1 MRQYHIAPADKAI
14 VDTSRN
20 VEDVVFVDEAGNAA
34 TIGATDGS
42 GYELPAAGET
52 VLGGV
57 RQANVGST
65 SGTADSAIS
74 DAVATPT
81 KDEYDALAHAHNE
94 LARQFNLLITSLT
107 NSGVLKRG

>member
-14 VDTSRN
+14 VDTFQN
-20 VEDVVFVDEAGNAA
+20 VEDVVFVDEAGNAV

-65 SGTADSAIS
+65 SGTADSAI
-74 DAVATPT
+74 AAPT

-107 NSGVLKRG
+107 NSGALKRG